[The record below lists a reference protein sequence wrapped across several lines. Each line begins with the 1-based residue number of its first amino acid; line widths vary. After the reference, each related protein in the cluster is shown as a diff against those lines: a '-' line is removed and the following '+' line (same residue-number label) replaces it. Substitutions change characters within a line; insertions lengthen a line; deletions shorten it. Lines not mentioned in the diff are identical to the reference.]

1 MSKILLF
8 YLGGLLLIF
17 LELYLPGGILGT
29 IGSVLIVVSMV
40 YAYRIRIIPQQAPLI
55 IAFQI
60 LLGGILI
67 YIWIKQFHRTRWGKR
82 LILEENEDV
91 SKGYVAQEKE
101 LENLVGKEGITLT
114 LLRPVGI
121 AEVEGKRVGVVTEG
135 IYVGK
140 GKKVRVLEVSG
151 NRLKVKEIEEDA

>member
-1 MSKILLF
+1 MSRILLF

-40 YAYRIRIIPQQAPLI
+40 YAYRILPQQAPLI

-67 YIWIKQFHRTRWGKR
+67 YLWIKQLHRTRWGKK
-82 LILEENEDV
+82 LILEEQEDT
-91 SKGYVAQEKE
+91 SKGYVAQEKD

-114 LLRPVGI
+114 LLRPGGI
-121 AEVEGKRVGVVTEG
+121 AEIEGRRVGVVTEG
-135 IYVGK
+135 IYVRK
-140 GKKVRVLEVSG
+140 GKKVRVLEVTG
-151 NRLKVKEIEEDA
+151 NQLRVKEVEEDA

>member
-1 MSKILLF
+1 MSRVLLF

-29 IGSVLIVVSMV
+29 IGSILIVVSMV
-40 YAYRIRIIPQQAPLI
+40 YAYRVLPQQAPLI

-82 LILEENEDV
+82 LILEEKEDTNR
-91 SKGYVAQEKE
+91 GYVAQEKE
-101 LENLVGKEGITLT
+101 LEKLVGKEGITLT

-121 AEVEGKRVGVVTEG
+121 AEIEGKRVGVVTEG

-151 NRLKVKEIEEDA
+151 NQLKVKEIEEDA